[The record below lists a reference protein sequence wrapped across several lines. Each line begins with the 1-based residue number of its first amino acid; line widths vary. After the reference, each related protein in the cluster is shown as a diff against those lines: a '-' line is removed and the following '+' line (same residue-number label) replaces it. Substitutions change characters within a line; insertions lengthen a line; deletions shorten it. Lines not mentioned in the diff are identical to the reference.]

1 MICPRGSSGLV
12 TTAIWPSS
20 LEIEFPG
27 RLPIQFI
34 RSGGADAHF
43 KEFGSCCGS
52 RIGLEDR
59 EASMSVINGKK
70 IGIVG
75 GGPGGLTLARL
86 LQQSGAQVS
95 VYERDPSYSARVQGS
110 ALDLHED
117 SGLAALE
124 AAGLMGAFWA
134 NHRPDLNSL
143 RLTDANGTVLHE
155 HHRRMSGPGKRP
167 EIERG
172 PLRDLLL
179 DSLQPGTVQWD
190 CKLESAEMQVE
201 QVLLRFAGGKTALAD
216 IVIGSDGAN
225 SRFRELVTP
234 IRPEYVGVSLVEGL
248 VPAAKQT
255 IPQLWDLLAGSAL
268 IALGGERTIGM
279 GTKPDGSVLF
289 YAGLKTQDVA
299 ARQSLEAA
307 SGQRLRVGWFHANFA
322 GWSELWAPL
331 FRNAVS
337 MVWRP
342 LLVCPA
348 NQQWEPKPNVTLIGD
363 AAHVLPPYAGEGV
376 NMAMLDALML
386 SKLLLSE
393 ESSSDA
399 IATYEA
405 EMFARMQHMT
415 ADTMANTE
423 MFYAPDASDRVV
435 ALFRS
440 FGGAE
445 AVPAASGA

>member
-1 MICPRGSSGLV
+1 MRAV
-12 TTAIWPSS
+12 
-20 LEIEFPG
+20 E
-27 RLPIQFI
+27 
-34 RSGGADAHF
+34 
-43 KEFGSCCGS
+43 
-52 RIGLEDR
+52 
-59 EASMSVINGKK
+59 GKK
-70 IGIVG
+70 IAIVG
-75 GGPGGLTLARL
+75 AGPGGLTLARL

-95 VYERDPSYSARVQGS
+95 VYERDQSRSARVQGS

-117 SGLAALE
+117 SGLAALQ
-124 AAGLMGAFWA
+124 AAGLVDAFWV
-134 NHRPDLNSL
+134 NHRPDLDRL
-143 RLTDANGTVLHE
+143 RLTDSRGTILHD
-155 HHRRMSGPGKRP
+155 HPRQMSGAGKRP

-179 DSLQPGTVQWD
+179 NSLVPGTVQWD
-190 CKLESAEMQVE
+190 SKLESAEMQGE

-216 IVIGSDGAN
+216 IAIGSDGAN
-225 SRFRELVTP
+225 SRLRELVTP
-234 IRPEYVGVSLVEGL
+234 IRPEYVGVSLVEAI
-248 VPAAKQT
+248 VPAAKQA
-255 IPQLWDLLAGSAL
+255 IPELWDLLGGSAL

-289 YAGLKTQDVA
+289 YAGLKTQDAA
-299 ARQSLEAA
+299 ARQSLEEAIGPNA
-307 SGQRLRVGWFHANFA
+307 RVAWFHANCE
-322 GWSELWAPL
+322 GWSNLWDPL
-331 FRNAVS
+331 FREAMS

-348 NQQWEPKPNVTLIGD
+348 TQHWEPKPNVTLIGD
-363 AAHVLPPYAGEGV
+363 AAHVMPPYAGEGV

-393 ESSSDA
+393 VSLSGA

-440 FGGAE
+440 FSGSE
-445 AVPAASGA
+445 AVPPASEA

>member
-1 MICPRGSSGLV
+1 MS
-12 TTAIWPSS
+12 AID
-20 LEIEFPG
+20 E
-27 RLPIQFI
+27 
-34 RSGGADAHF
+34 
-43 KEFGSCCGS
+43 
-52 RIGLEDR
+52 
-59 EASMSVINGKK
+59 KK
-70 IGIVG
+70 IAIVG

-95 VYERDPSYSARVQGS
+95 VYERDPSRSARVQGS

-124 AAGLMGAFWA
+124 SAGLIDAFWA
-134 NHRPDLNSL
+134 NHRPDLDRL
-143 RLTDANGTVLHE
+143 RLVDAKGRVLHD
-155 HHRRMSGPGKRP
+155 HSRRMSGAGKRP

-172 PLRDLLL
+172 PLRDILL

-190 CKLESAEMQVE
+190 SKLESAETQGE

-216 IVIGSDGAN
+216 IAIGCDGAN
-225 SRFRELVTP
+225 SRLRELVTP

-248 VPAAKQT
+248 VTAAKQT
-255 IPQLWDLLAGSAL
+255 IPELWELLGGSAL

-279 GTKPDGSVLF
+279 GTKPDGSVLL
-289 YAGLKTQDVA
+289 YAGLKTDDDA
-299 ARQSLEAA
+299 ARQSLEEAT
-307 SGQRLRVGWFHANFA
+307 GPEQRVAWFHANFKN
-322 GWSELWAPL
+322 WSELWEPL
-331 FRNAVS
+331 FREAVS

-348 NQQWEPKPNVTLIGD
+348 NQHWEPKSNVTLIGD
-363 AAHVLPPYAGEGV
+363 AAHVMPPYAGEGV
-376 NMAMLDALML
+376 NMAMLDALVL

-393 ESSSDA
+393 EMPSGA
-399 IATYEA
+399 IAAYEA
-405 EMFARMQHMT
+405 EMFARMQQMT
-415 ADTMANTE
+415 EDTMVNTE

-445 AVPAASGA
+445 AVPPAAEA